1 MADNITVSLGARGA
15 ADDRAYLKLRKIP
28 SAAGIYP
35 VSIDLNGQQLK
46 SSFKVKP
53 FNWIP
58 VFDAEFNDV
67 LDAQKFVWQNNHWKI
82 GAPYEQPT
90 VGMVGMTGPSNYS
103 IVPWAA
109 YVLPEQMT
117 PPGPVTNGIVEFR
130 VRNYYRYVAGGAEIY
145 EWPCVLFR
153 LTGVPSMQG
162 WDCYNAYSAMLIE
175 NAFIIRHPNGTY
187 AALIMAGFAPLTW
200 YDFRITWQDGYS
212 PAGVKSTIL
221 DIEMYQG
228 GNWVSLGRFYDS
240 TRWAYDSP
248 TNMVAIGVMGEDVG
262 LSELYCAG
270 FDYFRV
276 WRREPI

>member
-1 MADNITVSLGARGA
+1 
-15 ADDRAYLKLRKIP
+15 
-28 SAAGIYP
+28 
-35 VSIDLNGQQLK
+35 
-46 SSFKVKP
+46 
-53 FNWIP
+53 
-58 VFDAEFNDV
+58 
-67 LDAQKFVWQNNHWKI
+67 
-82 GAPYEQPT
+82 
-90 VGMVGMTGPSNYS
+90 
-103 IVPWAA
+103 
-109 YVLPEQMT
+109 
-117 PPGPVTNGIVEFR
+117 
-130 VRNYYRYVAGGAEIY
+130 
-145 EWPCVLFR
+145 
-153 LTGVPSMQG
+153 
-162 WDCYNAYSAMLIE
+162 
-175 NAFIIRHPNGTY
+175 
-187 AALIMAGFAPLTW
+187 MAGFAPLTW